1 MKSKQTIAGYLY
13 LLSHPSDKNLFK
25 VGVTRRK
32 ALIRLAEHNTQLEK
46 AAGKVVKET
55 GKLWELKEV
64 IKVEDI
70 YLAEH
75 KFWKRSPLTELPYSF
90 GNELVQGMPYQ
101 WIEEGLEE
109 AKKAGRRSNPNI
121 PPIPKTTPLRGS
133 VWIKAQLEGTGIE
146 PLKSCGNGTMKAWFS
161 CKKGHVFKIGG
172 FLLVGGYKLIRTP
185 SCPVFY
191 PQTYSKWELESHIE
205 YKEIQ

>member
-46 AAGKVVKET
+46 VAGKVVKDT

-121 PPIPKTTPLRGS
+121 PPNP
-133 VWIKAQLEGTGIE
+133 
-146 PLKSCGNGTMKAWFS
+146 
-161 CKKGHVFKIGG
+161 
-172 FLLVGGYKLIRTP
+172 
-185 SCPVFY
+185 
-191 PQTYSKWELESHIE
+191 
-205 YKEIQ
+205 